1 MSEKAD
7 HNVCRLC
14 KWLSFL
20 INNADQQMTRLF
32 QLNDARMRSWSKR
45 QQPWLSGNVAEYM
58 YVGAWMQLGFK
69 GGVGGAA
76 TVDGGSDGGGGGRV
90 RREGEEKSR
99 AAADGDGAGS
109 TSNGGG
115 SRRSSSSSSSS
126 SRSRRRRRSSSSDE
140 AGGGTEGGGG
150 GGDGEEDEEDD
161 DGDEEDNEDD
171 EEDKGERERREAL
184 ANDKADDPTTMAGW
198 RERHFVLKRILDRHI
213 GGHFHL
219 KKMLYVV

>member
-90 RREGEEKSR
+90 SREGEEKSR

-140 AGGGTEGGGG
+140 AVGGTEGGGG